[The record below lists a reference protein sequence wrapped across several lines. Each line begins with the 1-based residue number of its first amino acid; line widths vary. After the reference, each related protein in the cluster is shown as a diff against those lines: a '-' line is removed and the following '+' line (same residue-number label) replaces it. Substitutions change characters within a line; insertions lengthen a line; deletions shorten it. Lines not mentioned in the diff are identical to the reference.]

1 MRSPL
6 TSTSSATLGRWPV
19 SPRSC
24 EEEPPH
30 HLERPTSA
38 RNGEHSREGHT
49 VETHLSLRQQQ
60 QRDRAVIILHHPL
73 MRQSDPGPARG
84 SYPPLFTP
92 VWADDAAVLAPAERR
107 PVNALCRLWP
117 HLRHVVGMQRKL
129 VASRRRLLEAA
140 LARPRGPLSARP
152 PPRSPLHVRDCSL
165 VPFTDRR
172 RQPTLFSG

>member
-38 RNGEHSREGHT
+38 RNGAHRREGHT

-73 MRQSDPGPARG
+73 MRQRDPGPSRG
-84 SYPPLFTP
+84 PHPPLFAP
-92 VWADDAAVLAPAERR
+92 VRADDAAVLAPAERR
-107 PVNALCRLWP
+107 PVNACRRRWP
-117 HLRHVVGMQRKL
+117 YHLRHVVGIEGK
-129 VASRRRLLEAA
+129 RLAG
-140 LARPRGPLSARP
+140 RPLFVEMTGAH
-152 PPRSPLHVRDCSL
+152 PRELLC
-165 VPFTDRR
+165 
-172 RQPTLFSG
+172 